1 MQPKAH
7 GLSRLS
13 WLRLW
18 SGLDA
23 SRQKCRWC
31 DEVECQLEIGRPS
44 LRSRVSR
51 GRTGVP
57 SWGSG
62 LKACGGGASSPWQK
76 DPRPQLPSQSLD
88 RGGGVQVIVKHF
100 STITSIFCFSTRNV
114 FFPPRAPMLV
124 DGGVEEPI
132 RRPRF
137 INPRV
142 LSFNSHL
149 ASARQADDRDHHQH
163 TINTLQALR
172 HRVGQLA
179 IARLCCQVTI
189 AASTTQRPG
198 RPRERGLMDGVVVV
212 ALDRPRPPS
221 RPDPSWSHS

>member
-1 MQPKAH
+1 MTSSVGRCWVMQPKGH

-13 WLRLW
+13 RLRLW

-76 DPRPQLPSQSLD
+76 DPRPQLPSQSI
-88 RGGGVQVIVKHF
+88 RSRRWGTGYREHF
-100 STITSIFCFSTRNV
+100 STITSIFCFSTRDV
-114 FFPPRAPMLV
+114 FFPPIAPMLV

-142 LSFNSHL
+142 PGLTPCS
-149 ASARQADDRDHHQH
+149 
-163 TINTLQALR
+163 
-172 HRVGQLA
+172 V
-179 IARLCCQVTI
+179 
-189 AASTTQRPG
+189 STPT
-198 RPRERGLMDGVVVV
+198 
-212 ALDRPRPPS
+212 
-221 RPDPSWSHS
+221 